1 MRVPTWQVC
10 RSLTTAGLLETV
22 RRKDLYV
29 VLILTILMVLGA
41 SAFRIFGVSGLEIF
55 VKDVTFLAIGVLSTV
70 LTVLIAARQL
80 PDEVQRR
87 TIYPLLTR
95 PITRGQ
101 LLLGKWLTAFVTA
114 SVSFLILAGTAYVLL
129 LLLGIPLKPIFGQ
142 YLLLKLMGIGW
153 LCALV
158 VALSVY
164 LTPSANM
171 TLSLILAFGSGL
183 FGRLLLM
190 AHWEHGVSALWLNLL
205 YGVLPHYDLFDMGQK
220 VVYDWSLV
228 PWWVLSAMGLY
239 ALTSG
244 GLYLLLGWLRFCKQV
259 LG

>member
-1 MRVPTWQVC
+1 
-10 RSLTTAGLLETV
+10 
-22 RRKDLYV
+22 
-29 VLILTILMVLGA
+29 
-41 SAFRIFGVSGLEIF
+41 
-55 VKDVTFLAIGVLSTV
+55 VKDVAFLTIGVLSTV

-87 TIYPLLTR
+87 TIYPLLAR
-95 PITRGQ
+95 PIARGQ
-101 LLLGKWLTAFVTA
+101 LLFGKWLTAFVMA
-114 SVSFLILAGTAYVLL
+114 GVSFVFLAGTAYALL

-142 YLLLKLMGIGW
+142 YLLLKLLGIGW

-164 LTPSANM
+164 LTPAANI

-190 AHWEHGVSALWLNLL
+190 AHWERGVSALGINWL
-205 YGVLPHYDLFDMGQK
+205 YGVLPHYDLFDMSQK
-220 VVYDWSLV
+220 VVYDWSPV
-228 PWWVLSAMGLY
+228 PWWVLGAMGLY
-239 ALTSG
+239 ALASG
-244 GLYLLLGWLRFCKQV
+244 GLYLLLGWLRLRKQV